1 MGLVQESFH
10 SRDNGTM
17 PYKVLVADDD
27 EGQRKSHGF
36 ALEVATAIIEDEI
49 AITETAT
56 SVDTWA
62 KIKSEIFNLII
73 LDNDFKDNNLKGH
86 LPGIALLELS
96 KKESPNRS
104 TPTFFCSADAYDTLK
119 AMVEKHGGIYLPK
132 VGYDIEKVAQLFA
145 DVMKKK

>member
-1 MGLVQESFH
+1 MA
-10 SRDNGTM
+10 
-17 PYKVLVADDD
+17 YKVLIADDD

-56 SVDTWA
+56 SVETWA
-62 KIKSEIFNLII
+62 KIKGEQFDLII
-73 LDNDFKDNNLKGH
+73 LDNDFKDTNLKGH
-86 LPGIALLELS
+86 LPGIALLQLS
-96 KKESPNRS
+96 KKEGPNRG

-119 AMVEKHGGIYLPK
+119 TMVEKHGGYYLPK

-145 DVMKKK
+145 EKLKKKK

>member
-1 MGLVQESFH
+1 
-10 SRDNGTM
+10 M

-36 ALEVATAIIEDEI
+36 ALEVVTAIVEDEI

-62 KIKSEIFNLII
+62 KIKSEMFDLII
-73 LDNDFKDNNLKGH
+73 LDNDFKDTHLKGH
-86 LPGIALLELS
+86 LPGIALLQLA
-96 KKESPNRS
+96 KKESQNKN

-119 AMVEKHGGIYLPK
+119 AMVERHGGFYLPK

-145 DVMKKK
+145 EKMKNKHK